1 MCKEMYRDALIF
13 PTPSGRP
20 HTLMVT
26 SKLSLETIV
35 LDHPGSR
42 FNAKHGT
49 KYSFLHPPCIP
60 GYVHDTTVFWL
71 QYNKVLRA

>member
-20 HTLMVT
+20 RTLMVT
-26 SKLSLETIV
+26 STLSLETIV

-49 KYSFLHPPCIP
+49 KSDSGYKEIALNLCI
-60 GYVHDTTVFWL
+60 G
-71 QYNKVLRA
+71 RAGQMIT